1 MSKDALEAL
10 YPFLHGA
17 RQDGGR
23 LEARLLDSVRAKAED
38 SVIVKRRFFEDNAER
53 VLAAAKTI
61 AGAYR
66 RGGRLIAMGN
76 GGSSCD
82 ASHLAVEFLHPITAG
97 RPALAAVDLGA
108 DRAMLT
114 AVANDVGFAHVFVRQ
129 LIALARPEDVL
140 VGISTSGNSENLLAA
155 FVKAKQ
161 LGLATIGLS
170 GGDGGRMAA
179 SPALDH
185 CLVVATD
192 SIHRVQECHVA
203 IYHIIWD
210 LVHSLLA
217 DDRGAPLPRHQR

>member
-1 MSKDALEAL
+1 MSNDALEAL
-10 YPFLHGA
+10 YPFLHGV
-17 RQDGGR
+17 RQDGAS
-23 LEARLLDSVRAKAED
+23 LETRLLESVRAKAED
-38 SVIVKRRFFEDNAER
+38 SVIVKRRFFEENAER
-53 VLAAAKTI
+53 VVAAAKTI
-61 AGAYR
+61 AGSYR

-82 ASHLAVEFLHPITAG
+82 ASHVTVEFLHPITAG
-97 RPALAAVDLGA
+97 RPALAALDLGA

-114 AVANDVGFAHVFVRQ
+114 AVANDVGFTHVFVRQ
-129 LIALARPEDVL
+129 LIALARPEDAL
-140 VGISTSGNSENLLAA
+140 IGISTSGNSENLLAA
-155 FVKAKQ
+155 FVKAKEM
-161 LGLATIGLS
+161 GLATIGLS

-192 SIHRVQECHVA
+192 SVHRVQECHVA

-217 DDRGAPLPRHQR
+217 DDRGAALAGPKR